1 MRVIEKASIHARVL
15 VVGLEAIGA
24 LVAEELFKQKKLG
37 MEVVGF
43 VGQAA
48 GQLTLSLGNPV
59 RISLPVYQ
67 ASSLTT
73 LFEQKTSTAY

>member
-15 VVGLEAIGA
+15 LVGLEAIGT

-43 VGQAA
+43 VG
-48 GQLTLSLGNPV
+48 
-59 RISLPVYQ
+59 
-67 ASSLTT
+67 
-73 LFEQKTSTAY
+73 